1 MIKLINI
8 KLYFYF
14 CCVSCLSFDAI
25 AEDFLSLNK
34 LPVAYNSADKYE
46 MLISRLRLSEKEC
59 TFAYTKIYNAHLA
72 VFLRC
77 VYLKKEAFSYMKT
90 PYRVSLRSVTED
102 VRYLTLLSR
111 DFPTVSK
118 VTTEIINLEA
128 ILHLP
133 KPTEHFLADLHGEN
147 EAFHHV
153 LRNASGN
160 IKRKV
165 NELFGTTLRDIEK
178 KDLCTLIYYPERK
191 LELVKQNDVDLS
203 DYYQTTLNRLITV
216 CRSVSSKYTRSK
228 VRKNLPEEFAYIIE
242 ELLHES
248 TEDHNKQAYCNVII
262 QTIIGT
268 RRADHFII
276 ALCYLIQR
284 LAIDRLHILGDIYDR
299 GPGAHLIMDT
309 LCDYHN
315 LDIQWG
321 NHDILWMGAAAGN
334 ACCIASV
341 LRLSLRYA
349 NTRTLEEGY
358 GINMVPLATF
368 AMETYADDPCTLF
381 QPRIEQPEEDLNDK
395 TVRLITQMHKAMA
408 VIQFKLEGELYGRHP
423 EWGMGDRRLLDF
435 INFEQGTICLDGKVY
450 ELLDNHFPTID
461 PAAPYRLTA
470 EEKELVER
478 LRHSFLICERLQ
490 RHVSCLLLH
499 GGMYGVYNS
508 NLLFHA
514 SVPLNADGTLRDVPV
529 GDASFKGHELM
540 QRVEQMVRMAFDN
553 EVEAEEQQAAQDYFW
568 YLWCGPDSPLFDK
581 SKMSTFERYFI
592 ADTSTHHEEKGWYY
606 KLRDNAA
613 VCDALLEEFGVHGPH
628 CHIINGHVPVR
639 VGNGENPIKAGGRLM
654 VIDGGFAKAYHNTT
668 GIAGYTL
675 VYHSRGFQ
683 LVQHEPFSSAEEAIL
698 TGADIRSTTQI
709 VELTGQRAMVSD
721 TDIGQKLRARIGDLE
736 KLLVAYRRGIIKER
750 N

>member
-25 AEDFLSLNK
+25 AEDFLSSNK

-368 AMETYADDPCTLF
+368 AMETYADDPCALF

-395 TVRLITQMHKAMA
+395 TVRLIAQMHKAMA

-435 INFEQGTICLDGKVY
+435 IDFEQGTICLDGKVY

-461 PAAPYRLTA
+461 PVAPYRLTA